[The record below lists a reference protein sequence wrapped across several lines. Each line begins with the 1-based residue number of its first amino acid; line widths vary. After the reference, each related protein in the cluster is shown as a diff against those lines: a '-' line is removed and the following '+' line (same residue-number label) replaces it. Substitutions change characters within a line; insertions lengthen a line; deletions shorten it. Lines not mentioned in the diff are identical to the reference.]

1 MFQHLLVVLDANQ
14 DEQKALSRA
23 LHLARLQPA
32 RLTLFLS
39 IYDFA
44 YEMTTMLSGEER
56 EQMRESLIQDRKEWI
71 ANCLQQHNVGQHQ
84 IDICVQWHHR
94 PFEAIIQKAMHSQ
107 CDLIVKGTR
116 KHDTLHSV
124 IFTPTDWH
132 LLRKAPC
139 PVLLV
144 KDHEWPQ
151 HSSVLAAV
159 NAGSD
164 SEIHQALNDEI
175 LRSAAYIGKKL
186 NSHLHLVNCYPGA
199 PSAIAVEIPEFDTH
213 QYQVSVREHH
223 EQALADIA
231 RRADV
236 EFSGLHLCEGLPD
249 TEIPKVANE
258 LDAELVV
265 LGTIGRTGITAA
277 LLGNTAEHVIE
288 QLNCDLLAIKPPGFK
303 SPVSIAQ

>member
-1 MFQHLLVVLDANQ
+1 MFKHLLVVLDPELE
-14 DEQKALSRA
+14 EQKALIRA

-56 EQMRESLIQDRKEWI
+56 EQMRQGLIEDRKVWVQELLENFDV
-71 ANCLQQHNVGQHQ
+71 AKHNIQ
-84 IDICVQWHHR
+84 ICVQWHHR
-94 PFEAIIQKAMHSQ
+94 PFEAIIRKAIEID
-107 CDLIVKGTR
+107 CDLIVKGTK
-116 KHDTLHSV
+116 KHDTLQSV

-132 LLRKAPC
+132 LLRKAPS

-151 HSSVLAAV
+151 HGSVLAAV

-164 SEIHQALNDEI
+164 SEVHQTLNEKI
-175 LRSAAYIGKKL
+175 IKAAGYISIKL

-199 PSAIAVEIPEFDTH
+199 PAAIAVEIPEFDVH
-213 QYQVSVREHH
+213 QYQASVREHH
-223 EQALADIA
+223 EEALAEIA
-231 RRADV
+231 RKV
-236 EFSGLHLCEGLPD
+236 EVDFTGLHLCEGLPD
-249 TEIPKVANE
+249 NEIPKVAHE
-258 LDAELVV
+258 LDAALVV

-288 QLNCDLLAIKPPGFK
+288 QLDCDLLAIKPEGFT
-303 SPVSIAQ
+303 SPLAKD

>member
-1 MFQHLLVVLDANQ
+1 MFQHLLVVLDPNQ
-14 DEQKALSRA
+14 EEQKALSRA

-32 RLTLFLS
+32 RLTVFLS

-56 EQMRESLIQDRKEWI
+56 EQMRQSLVADREQWIQE
-71 ANCLQQHNVGQHQ
+71 CLEKFDVSQHR
-84 IDICVQWHHR
+84 IEICVQWHHR
-94 PFEAIIQKAMHSQ
+94 PFEAIIRKAIESD

-144 KDHEWPQ
+144 KDRDWPQ
-151 HSSVLAAV
+151 HGSVLAAV

-164 SEIHQALNDEI
+164 SEVHQTLNERI
-175 LRSAAYIGKKL
+175 TKAAGYISKKL

-199 PSAIAVEIPEFDTH
+199 PAAIAVEIPEFDTH

-223 EQALADIA
+223 ELALAEVA
-231 RRADV
+231 RKVDV
-236 EFSGLHLCEGLPD
+236 EFTGLHLREGMPD
-249 TEIPKVANE
+249 NEIPKVAKE

-288 QLNCDLLAIKPPGFK
+288 QLDCDLLAIKPEGFR
-303 SPVSIAQ
+303 SPLAKD

>member
-1 MFQHLLVVLDANQ
+1 MFKNILVVLDPNQ
-14 DEQKALSRA
+14 EQQKALARA
-23 LHLARLQPA
+23 LHIARLQPA

-56 EQMRESLIQDRKEWI
+56 EQMRQGLVSEREQWMRGILKQYAAE
-71 ANCLQQHNVGQHQ
+71 QHQ
-84 IDICVQWHHR
+84 VDFLVQWHHR
-94 PFEAIIQKAMHSQ
+94 PFEAIIRTAVEGSY
-107 CDLIVKGTR
+107 DLIIKGTR
-116 KHDTLHSV
+116 KHDTLQSV

-132 LLRKAPC
+132 LLRKAPQ

-144 KDHEWPQ
+144 KDHDWPQ

-164 SEIHQALNDEI
+164 SEVHQQLNNEI
-175 LRSAAYIGKKL
+175 LKAAGYISQKL

-199 PSAIAVEIPEFDTH
+199 PASIAVEIPEFDTH
-213 QYQVSVREHH
+213 QYQLNVREHH
-223 EQALADIA
+223 ENALAEVA
-231 RRADV
+231 RHAEV
-236 EFSGLHLCEGLPD
+236 EFSGLHLREGTPD
-249 TEIPKVANE
+249 DEIPLVANE

-288 QLNCDLLAIKPPGFK
+288 QLNCDLLAVKPEGFK
-303 SPVSIAQ
+303 SPVVN

>member
-1 MFQHLLVVLDANQ
+1 MFQHLLVVLDPNQ
-14 DEQKALSRA
+14 EEQKALSLA

-56 EQMRESLIQDRKEWI
+56 EQMRQSLVADREQWIQG
-71 ANCLQQHNVGQHQ
+71 CLEKFDVGQHR
-84 IDICVQWHHR
+84 IEVCVQWHHR
-94 PFEAIIQKAMHSQ
+94 PFEAIIRKAIESD
-107 CDLIVKGTR
+107 CDLLVKGTR

-144 KDHEWPQ
+144 KDRDWPQ
-151 HSSVLAAV
+151 HGSVLAAV

-164 SEIHQALNDEI
+164 SEVHQTLNERI
-175 LRSAAYIGKKL
+175 TKAAGYISKKL

-199 PSAIAVEIPEFDTH
+199 PAAIAVEIPEFDTH
-213 QYQVSVREHH
+213 QYQVY
-223 EQALADIA
+223 
-231 RRADV
+231 
-236 EFSGLHLCEGLPD
+236 
-249 TEIPKVANE
+249 
-258 LDAELVV
+258 
-265 LGTIGRTGITAA
+265 RT
-277 LLGNTAEHVIE
+277 
-288 QLNCDLLAIKPPGFK
+288 
-303 SPVSIAQ
+303 

>member
-1 MFQHLLVVLDANQ
+1 MFQHLLVVLDPNQ
-14 DEQKALSRA
+14 EEQKALSRA

-32 RLTLFLS
+32 RLTVFLS

-56 EQMRESLIQDRKEWI
+56 EQMRQSLVADREQWIQE
-71 ANCLQQHNVGQHQ
+71 CLEKFDVSQHR
-84 IDICVQWHHR
+84 IEICVQWHHR
-94 PFEAIIQKAMHSQ
+94 PFEAIIRKAIESD

-144 KDHEWPQ
+144 KDREWPQ
-151 HSSVLAAV
+151 HGSVLAAV

-164 SEIHQALNDEI
+164 SEVHQTLNERI
-175 LRSAAYIGKKL
+175 TKAAGYISKKL

-199 PSAIAVEIPEFDTH
+199 PAAIAVEIPEFDTH

-223 EQALADIA
+223 ELALAEVA
-231 RRADV
+231 RKVDV
-236 EFSGLHLCEGLPD
+236 EFTGLHLHEGMPD
-249 TEIPKVANE
+249 NEIPKVAKE

-288 QLNCDLLAIKPPGFK
+288 QLDCDLLAIKPEGFR
-303 SPVSIAQ
+303 SPLDKD